1 MKSAARQ
8 AVSRNGSKLS
18 GVRAHVSI
26 ARKQASLICPPRRD
40 RSTACQPI
48 ELNPGEGMPF
58 YRFEDLESNYLTP
71 HLSTGKAPV
80 IEGKYMYFC
89 LLHKDAGTG
98 SELHYHPN
106 ELLIFP
112 LRGKINAIVGKDRRV
127 VSPGTFVHAP
137 AYARH
142 SMRATEDGP
151 CQYLYIK
158 DKTWTVVGLAED
170 EAVPDKAMTVEEV
183 NRKYRVGD
191 RDRHQ
196 KAEGQ
201 SQAIIEGL
209 HVCYYPILENLDA
222 PRSSARHV
230 NWIEGERLAFAFF
243 EVPTG
248 HAEPETKASREMFA
262 YVLSG
267 NIEAQANGERKAM
280 GAGDIV
286 HIPRAASYRLQV
298 ASPYARYVMV
308 CSTPYL
314 EQRIDTMTP
323 EEAEQAHVNMK
334 PN

>member
-1 MKSAARQ
+1 
-8 AVSRNGSKLS
+8 
-18 GVRAHVSI
+18 
-26 ARKQASLICPPRRD
+26 
-40 RSTACQPI
+40 
-48 ELNPGEGMPF
+48 MPF

-89 LLHKDAGTG
+89 LLHKSAGTG

-112 LRGKINAIVGKDRRV
+112 IRGKINAIVGKDRRI

-183 NRKYRVGD
+183 NQKYNVGD
-191 RDRHQ
+191 RDKHQ
-196 KAEGQ
+196 KARGE
-201 SQAIIEGL
+201 SRAIVEGL
-209 HVCYYPILENLDA
+209 NSCFYPIVDALDA
-222 PRSSARHV
+222 PRSSARRV
-230 NWIEGERLAFAFF
+230 NWIEGERLAFGFF
-243 EVPTG
+243 EVPSG
-248 HAEPETKASREMFA
+248 YDEPQIKAAHEMFI
-262 YVLSG
+262 YVL
-267 NIEAQANGERKAM
+267 NGELQAQSDGQTQLARD
-280 GAGDIV
+280 GDIIHV
-286 HIPRAASYRLQV
+286 PRGAAYRLQV
-298 ASPYARYVMV
+298 KSPFARYALV
-308 CSTPYL
+308 CATSYL
-314 EQRIDTMTP
+314 EDRIDNMTP
-323 EEAEQAHVNMK
+323 DEARQARLNMT